1 MSAIEETNVLPRG
14 STTAPKD
21 SPTTAERVVI
31 GAVGAIIAF
40 LPWALGKGLGSALA
54 QAFGSSGRAFGED
67 FYSPTFT
74 VVVLLVAGA
83 VCFMGAKRTLDLLS
97 SVRFGVFLLV
107 LLAAACMVGMLIMQ
121 QNVEGFDKY
130 FAALTPAQRFLY
142 GKLGVFDIYHA
153 WYFNALLLVLSLN
166 IVLASIDR
174 FPGAWTFI
182 SRKKLDASAHWLS
195 GQKPSATLSL
205 RADSLEEAVARVVG
219 AFRGAR
225 LKAVVTEKKGKTYV
239 FGERG
244 AWNRLGAYS
253 VHVALLTIFSG
264 GFLTSMFT
272 VGGQMPLEPGLTSNE
287 LTETVFNLDQ
297 LSRSVRQL
305 PFEVECTDIEQK
317 LIRKE
322 GAITADNTLD
332 WLTRIRIKDPER
344 GVTEALVHLNRPY
357 DYRGYRFFQA
367 SFLGDGKARSI
378 KLQVTPQAGGQPQE
392 LNIPRGGA
400 ATLPDGT
407 RVEFKDFSSNFTV
420 GGNSR
425 ETDPSVYNLP
435 AATLAV
441 AAPGAA
447 SPVRAIAFTP
457 EMAEQA
463 PFARQPVAGYTWRL
477 VDFEKAPKAH
487 ILAIQKDPG
496 STVVYVGFG
505 LLGLTLC
512 GVFFFSHDRVW
523 AQVGEKGEGRFEVV
537 TGGNTNR
544 NQLGFEDRFW
554 KLVASLGGEI
564 SDAKSAKPAG

>member
-14 STTAPKD
+14 GSTSSKD
-21 SPTTAERVVI
+21 SPSTTERVVLA
-31 GAVGAIIAF
+31 AVGAIIAL
-40 LPWALGKGLGSALA
+40 LPWVLSKALPGV
-54 QAFGSSGRAFGED
+54 FGED
-67 FYSPTFT
+67 FASRTYT
-74 VVVLLVAGA
+74 VVVLLVTGV
-83 VCFMGAKRTLDLLS
+83 VCVMGGKRTLDLLS
-97 SVRFGVFLLV
+97 SVRFGVIQLV

-130 FAALTPAQRFLY
+130 FAVLTPAQKFLY

-182 SRKKLDASAHWLS
+182 SRKKLDASGHWLS

-205 RADSLEEAVARVVG
+205 RSANVEEAVAQVVA
-219 AFRGAR
+219 AFRGSR
-225 LKAVVTEKKGKTYV
+225 LKTVVTEKKGKTYV

-244 AWNRLGAYS
+244 AWNRLGAYA
-253 VHVALLTIFSG
+253 VHVALLTIFFG
-264 GFLTSMFT
+264 GFLTSMFS
-272 VGGQMPLEPGLTSNE
+272 VNGQMPLVPGATSNE

-297 LSRSVRQL
+297 LSQSVRQI
-305 PFEVECTDIEQK
+305 PFEVECTDVEQK

-332 WLTRIRIKDPER
+332 WLTRIKIKDPER
-344 GVTEALVHLNRPY
+344 GETEALVHLNRPY

-367 SFLGDGKARSI
+367 SFIADGKARNI
-378 KLQVTPQAGGQPQE
+378 RLQVTPQAGGQPQDIS
-392 LNIPRGGA
+392 IPRDGA
-400 ATLPDGT
+400 ATLADGT
-407 RVEFKDFSSNFTV
+407 RVEFKDFSANFTV
-420 GGNSR
+420 GGNNNQ
-425 ETDPSVYNLP
+425 EADGSVYNLP

-441 AAPGAA
+441 TAPGAA
-447 SPVRAIAFTP
+447 SPTRAFAFTP
-457 EMAEQA
+457 EMAERA

-487 ILAIQKDPG
+487 ILAVQKDPG
-496 STVVYVGFG
+496 STVVYIGFT
-505 LLGLTLC
+505 LLGLTLSA
-512 GVFFFSHDRVW
+512 VFFFSHERVW
-523 AQVGEKGEGRFEVV
+523 AQVVEKGEGRFEVV

-554 KLVASLGGEI
+554 KLVTAVGGEL
-564 SDAKSAKPAG
+564 SDVKSAKPAR

>member
-1 MSAIEETNVLPRG
+1 MSAIEETNVIPPRG
-14 STTAPKD
+14 ATAPGD
-21 SPTTAERVVI
+21 SPSNAERVVI
-31 GAVGAIIAF
+31 GAVGAVIAF
-40 LPWALGKGLGSALA
+40 LPWALSKGLGSALA
-54 QAFGSSGRAFGED
+54 HAFGASGPAFGED

-74 VVVLLVAGA
+74 VVVLLVTAT

-97 SVRFGVFLLV
+97 SVRFGVSLLV

-182 SRKKLDASAHWLS
+182 SRKKLDASANWLS
-195 GQKPSATLSL
+195 GQKPSATLSVS
-205 RADSLEEAVARVVG
+205 AANLEEAVAHVAG

-225 LKAVVTEKKGKTYV
+225 LKTVVTEKKGKTYV

-244 AWNRLGAYS
+244 SWNRLGAYS
-253 VHVALLTIFSG
+253 VHVALLTIFFG

-272 VGGQMPLEPGLTSNE
+272 VGGQMPLEPGHSSNE

-322 GAITADNTLD
+322 GSITADNTLD
-332 WLTRIRIKDPER
+332 WLTRIKIKDPER
-344 GVTEALVHLNRPY
+344 GEHEALVHLNRPY

-367 SFLGDGKARSI
+367 SFIADGKARSVRV
-378 KLQVTPQAGGQPQE
+378 QVTPQAGGQPQE
-392 LNIPRGGA
+392 LVIPRGGA
-400 ATLPDGT
+400 GVLADGT
-407 RVEFKDFSSNFTV
+407 RVELRDFSANFTV
-420 GGNSR
+420 GGNNQEMDGS
-425 ETDPSVYNLP
+425 TYNNP

-441 AAPGAA
+441 AAPGAT

-457 EMAEQA
+457 EMAERA

-523 AQVGEKGEGRFEVV
+523 AQVVEKGDGRFEVV

-554 KLVASLGGEI
+554 KLVASVGGDI